1 MFMACFCQFL
11 PKTSTIISTEFLNTT
26 LKRNEKHRTRLLSK
40 RYTNYWVD
48 ALNQTME
55 YLHQNWTFITGPCHQ
70 TKTNKGNM
78 STEVQAVVRAGEI

>member
-55 YLHQNWTFITGPCHQ
+55 YLHQNRTFITGPCHQ